1 MDVLSFRLA
10 DWQACTAAS
19 VLHPFPGQ
27 DRLDP
32 DPVEDPDMAADQ
44 PYRADRYSSPAEG
57 LVACTAASVLH
68 PFPGQNRPD
77 PDPVEDPDTGVD
89 PVLPVDV
96 LSFRLADWQA
106 CTAASVL
113 HLDPEDL
120 VNCRAPRQEDYRMYT
135 DPVLTIGEDS
145 RSFPEVGSEVDNL
158 GSGRQ
163 QADQDHPLPPVLPQL
178 PRVPGRH
185 PERSWKFQE
194 LHCSRE

>member
-1 MDVLSFRLA
+1 MACTAASVLHPFPGQDHPDPDPVEDPDTETDPVLPVDALSFRLA

-19 VLHPFPGQ
+19 VLHPFPVQ
-27 DRLDP
+27 D
-32 DPVEDPDMAADQ
+32 
-44 PYRADRYSSPAEG
+44 
-57 LVACTAASVLH
+57 
-68 PFPGQNRPD
+68 RPD
-77 PDPVEDPDTGVD
+77 PDPVEDPDTEAD
-89 PVLPVDV
+89 PVLPVDA

-113 HLDPEDL
+113 HLVPEDP

-194 LHCSRE
+194 LHCNRE